1 MEKLNKQ
8 VSGPYNSVANVLPT
22 SCIYKSI
29 FLTGG
34 RKGGQARVSLQIV
47 QGVHNTKLETACSKL
62 KLVELSNG
70 NNL

>member
-34 RKGGQARVSLQIV
+34 GGTSTRLFANCARCTQYEVGN
-47 QGVHNTKLETACSKL
+47 GVFKVETGRA
-62 KLVELSNG
+62 E
-70 NNL
+70 